1 MSHEFDSGACEC
13 EGDRHESI
21 LRTATFPGY
30 GPTRFPTFPHSHSK
44 LSFTRHIP
52 SKPDRGLLQ
61 PVGDPRIDWI
71 SPLCILLLCAAG
83 VLFIHSAQYTHGGG
97 DWKKQAFWVV
107 LGLGAYGAVS
117 ALNYKLFLE
126 YAHFIYLAGIGGLL
140 LATKFSPV
148 SVEMMGARRWVDV
161 GFTTVQPTEG
171 AKIGTLI
178 MTASILARSRVG
190 NVKDS
195 LVVLTK
201 VAIVFLL
208 PMLLIFLQPDLG
220 SSLVFPPMI
229 FALLYVSRLSEKFFL
244 SAFALFAVAL
254 AVLGADIYGYSQH
267 LEKVRAAEEAGAPAV
282 TEPYR
287 SPLPLRNYQRNRI
300 LTFVAPDVV
309 DPSGTG
315 ASWNANQA
323 KISAATGGL
332 SGKGLFEG
340 TQAQLGYLPQAVAHN
355 DFIFSVIAEETGFL
369 GSAFVVGL
377 FCLLVAN
384 GIRIAGLA
392 RDRFGMQLAIGVS
405 VLFLVHFFINIGMT
419 IGITPITGLPLPFL
433 SYGGSFVLS
442 CFILQGL
449 VQSVYR
455 YRKDYS

>member
-1 MSHEFDSGACEC
+1 MSEYRRIFSKPYQKLMNP
-13 EGDRHESI
+13 GDR
-21 LRTATFPGY
+21 LRFDLFNP
-30 GPTRFPTFPHSHSK
+30 
-44 LSFTRHIP
+44 I
-52 SKPDRGLLQ
+52 
-61 PVGDPRIDWI
+61 
-71 SPLCILLLCAAG
+71 CILTLCLVG
-83 VLFIHSAQYTHGGG
+83 ILFIYSAQISYEGGH
-97 DWKKQAFWVV
+97 WKRQMFWVII
-107 LGLGAYGAVS
+107 GLGFYNAVS
-117 ALNYKLFLE
+117 IINYKIFLE
-126 YAHFIYLAGIGGLL
+126 YAHIIYILGIVGLIL
-140 LATKFSPV
+140 TMPFSPI
-148 SVEMMGARRWVDV
+148 SYEDMGARRWIDL
-161 GFTTVQPTEG
+161 GLTRVQPTEG

-178 MTASILARSRVG
+178 MAASILARSEIG
-190 NVKDS
+190 TVKDS
-195 LVVLTK
+195 LFVLAK
-201 VAIVFLL
+201 VSGVFLL

-220 SSLVFPPMI
+220 STLVFPPMI
-229 FALLYVSRLSEKFFL
+229 FALLYISRLSEKFFM
-244 SAFALFAVAL
+244 SAFAAFVLSL
-254 AVLGADIYGYSQH
+254 AVLAADIYGYSQH
-267 LEKVRAAEEAGAPAV
+267 LEAQREVS
-282 TEPYR
+282 R
-287 SPLPLRNYQRNRI
+287 SNSEVKIDDYQSWLPIRNYQRNRI

-332 SGKGLFEG
+332 SGKGLFKG

-369 GSAFVVGL
+369 GSAFVLGL
-377 FCLLVAN
+377 FCLMVAN

-405 VLFLVHFFINIGMT
+405 ILFLVHFFINIGMT

-455 YRKDYS
+455 HRKDFS

>member
-1 MSHEFDSGACEC
+1 MIQAD
-13 EGDRHESI
+13 DNR
-21 LRTATFPGY
+21 R
-30 GPTRFPTFPHSHSK
+30 
-44 LSFTRHIP
+44 
-52 SKPDRGLLQ
+52 
-61 PVGDPRIDWI
+61 VDWV
-71 SPLCILLLCAAG
+71 SPCCILLLCA
-83 VLFIHSAQYTHGGG
+83 VSILFIYSAQYTYGGG
-97 DWKKQAFWVV
+97 DWKKQLFWVT
-107 LGLGAYGAVS
+107 LGLGTYSIVS
-117 ALNYKLFLE
+117 LINYKIFLG
-126 YAHFIYLAGIGGLL
+126 YAHFIYAAGICGLL
-140 LATKFSPV
+140 LATKLSPI
-148 SVEMMGARRWVDV
+148 SVEMMGARRWVDI
-161 GFTTVQPTEG
+161 GITIVQPTEG

-178 MTASILARSRVG
+178 MAASILARSEIG
-190 NVKDS
+190 NVRNS
-195 LVVLTK
+195 LLVLTK
-201 VAIVFLL
+201 VALVFLI

-229 FALLYVSRLSEKFFL
+229 FALLYISRLSEKFFV
-244 SAFALFAVAL
+244 SAFALFTVAVSI
-254 AVLGADIYGYSQH
+254 LGLDIYAYSQH
-267 LEKVRAAEEAGAPAV
+267 LKEVRTAEISNTTTLSE
-282 TEPYR
+282 EYQ
-287 SPLPLRNYQRNRI
+287 SLLPIHNYQRDRI

-309 DPSGTG
+309 DPEGTG
-315 ASWNANQA
+315 ASWNAKQA

-332 SGKGLFEG
+332 VGKGLFKG

-377 FCLLVAN
+377 FCLMVAN

-455 YRKDYS
+455 YRKDHT

>member
-1 MSHEFDSGACEC
+1 MYPGERLRFDF
-13 EGDRHESI
+13 
-21 LRTATFPGY
+21 LN
-30 GPTRFPTFPHSHSK
+30 
-44 LSFTRHIP
+44 
-52 SKPDRGLLQ
+52 
-61 PVGDPRIDWI
+61 
-71 SPLCILLLCAAG
+71 PLCILMLCAVG
-83 VLFIHSAQYTHGGG
+83 LLFIYSAQISYAGGH
-97 DWKKQAFWVV
+97 WKRQLFWIVISLAV
-107 LGLGAYGAVS
+107 YGTIS
-117 ALNYKLFLE
+117 SLNYKIFLE
-126 YAHFIYLAGIGGLL
+126 YAHFIYMAGIFGLL
-140 LATKFSPV
+140 LTMPISPI
-148 SVEMMGARRWVDV
+148 SYEDMGARRWIDLGV
-161 GFTTVQPTEG
+161 TRVQPTEG

-178 MTASILARSRVG
+178 MAASILARSEIGTVR
-190 NVKDS
+190 DS
-195 LVVLTK
+195 LLVLAK
-201 VAIVFLL
+201 VAGVFLL

-229 FALLYVSRLSEKFFL
+229 FALLYVSRLSEKFFM
-244 SAFALFAVAL
+244 SAFAVFAIAL
-254 AVLGADIYGYSQH
+254 AVLGADIYGYSQY
-267 LEKVRAAEEAGAPAV
+267 LEARRGAERSGEATAAEVAGAKDAKDA
-282 TEPYR
+282 TSEYR
-287 SPLPLRNYQRNRI
+287 SLLPLKNYQRNRI
-300 LTFVAPDVV
+300 LAFVAPDVV

-332 SGKGLFEG
+332 SGKGYLKG

-377 FCLLVAN
+377 FCLMVAN

-392 RDRFGMQLAIGVS
+392 RDRFGMYLAIGVS

-455 YRKDYS
+455 YRKDFS

>member
-1 MSHEFDSGACEC
+1 MHPSERLRFDL
-13 EGDRHESI
+13 I
-21 LRTATFPGY
+21 N
-30 GPTRFPTFPHSHSK
+30 
-44 LSFTRHIP
+44 
-52 SKPDRGLLQ
+52 
-61 PVGDPRIDWI
+61 
-71 SPLCILLLCAAG
+71 PLCIFLLCAIG
-83 VLFIHSAQYTHGGG
+83 ILFIYSAQYSHPGGG
-97 DWKKQAFWVV
+97 DWKKQLFWMV
-107 LGLGAYGAVS
+107 LGLGTYGTLS
-117 ALNYKLFLE
+117 AINYKILLE
-126 YAHFIYLAGIGGLL
+126 YAHFIYAAGILGLL
-140 LATKFSPV
+140 LATKISPF

-161 GFTTVQPTEG
+161 GFTSVQPTEG

-178 MTASILARSRVG
+178 MVASILARSQIG
-190 NVKDS
+190 SVKDS
-195 LVVLTK
+195 LVTLAHVG
-201 VAIVFLL
+201 VVFLI

-244 SAFALFAVAL
+244 SAFALFAVAVT
-254 AVLGADIYGYSQH
+254 AVGIDIYGYSQH
-267 LEKVRAAEEAGAPAV
+267 IQKLREAETMGAPAI
-282 TEPYR
+282 TEEYH
-287 SPLPLRNYQRNRI
+287 SLLPIHNYQRNRI

-309 DPSGTG
+309 DPAGTG

-323 KISAATGGL
+323 KISAATGGVT
-332 SGKGLFEG
+332 GKGLFKG

-377 FCLLVAN
+377 FCLMVAN

-455 YRKDYS
+455 YRKDFS

>member
-1 MSHEFDSGACEC
+1 MNPKDRIRFD
-13 EGDRHESI
+13 I
-21 LRTATFPGY
+21 LNLICILT
-30 GPTRFPTFPHSHSK
+30 
-44 LSFTRHIP
+44 LCLI
-52 SKPDRGLLQ
+52 GLL
-61 PVGDPRIDWI
+61 
-71 SPLCILLLCAAG
+71 
-83 VLFIHSAQYTHGGG
+83 FIYSAQISYEGEH
-97 DWKKQAFWVV
+97 WKRQMFWVV
-107 LGLGAYGAVS
+107 IGLGLYGVVS
-117 ALNYKLFLE
+117 KINYKIFLE
-126 YAHFIYLAGIGGLL
+126 YAHIIYAVGILGLL
-140 LATKFSPV
+140 LTMPFSPI
-148 SVEMMGARRWVDV
+148 SYEDMGARRWIDL
-161 GFTTVQPTEG
+161 GLTRVQPTEG

-178 MTASILARSRVG
+178 MAASILARSKIGTVRE
-190 NVKDS
+190 S
-195 LVVLTK
+195 LFVLAK
-201 VAIVFLL
+201 VSGVFLI

-220 SSLVFPPMI
+220 STLVFPPMI
-229 FALLYVSRLSEKFFL
+229 FALLYVSRLSEKFFM
-244 SAFALFAVAL
+244 SAFAAFAVSL

-267 LEKVRAAEEAGAPAV
+267 LEAHRDASRIDSAIDIGE
-282 TEPYR
+282 YQ
-287 SPLPLRNYQRNRI
+287 SWLPIRNYQRNRI

-332 SGKGLFEG
+332 SGKGLFKG

-369 GSAFVVGL
+369 GSAFVLGL
-377 FCLLVAN
+377 FCLMVAN

-392 RDRFGMQLAIGVS
+392 RDRFGMQLAIGVN

-455 YRKDYS
+455 HKKDFS

>member
-1 MSHEFDSGACEC
+1 MYPGERLRFDF
-13 EGDRHESI
+13 
-21 LRTATFPGY
+21 LN
-30 GPTRFPTFPHSHSK
+30 
-44 LSFTRHIP
+44 
-52 SKPDRGLLQ
+52 
-61 PVGDPRIDWI
+61 
-71 SPLCILLLCAAG
+71 PLCILMLCAIG
-83 VLFIHSAQYTHGGG
+83 LLFIFSAQISYDGGH
-97 DWKKQAFWVV
+97 WKRQLFWIVI
-107 LGLGAYGAVS
+107 GLGVYGTIS
-117 ALNYKLFLE
+117 AINYKIFLE
-126 YAHFIYLAGIGGLL
+126 YAHFIYIAGIVGLIL
-140 LATKFSPV
+140 TMPFSPI
-148 SVEMMGARRWVDV
+148 SYEDMGARRWIDLGV
-161 GFTTVQPTEG
+161 TRVQPTEG

-178 MTASILARSRVG
+178 MAASMLSRSEIGTVR
-190 NVKDS
+190 DS
-195 LVVLTK
+195 LLVLAK
-201 VAIVFLL
+201 VAGVFLL

-244 SAFALFAVAL
+244 SAFAAFAIAL
-254 AVLGADIYGYSQH
+254 AVLGVDIYGYSQH
-267 LEKVRAAEEAGAPAV
+267 LEAQRAAD
-282 TEPYR
+282 R
-287 SPLPLRNYQRNRI
+287 SGSSTQSEVIGDYESLLPIHNYQRNRI

-332 SGKGLFEG
+332 SGKGVFKG

-377 FCLLVAN
+377 FCLMVAN

-392 RDRFGMQLAIGVS
+392 RDRFGMYLAVGVS

-455 YRKDYS
+455 YRKDFS

>member
-1 MSHEFDSGACEC
+1 MSVHRRIFNKQYQSLMYPGSRLRFDL
-13 EGDRHESI
+13 I
-21 LRTATFPGY
+21 N
-30 GPTRFPTFPHSHSK
+30 
-44 LSFTRHIP
+44 
-52 SKPDRGLLQ
+52 
-61 PVGDPRIDWI
+61 
-71 SPLCILLLCAAG
+71 PLCILMLCAIG
-83 VLFIHSAQYTHGGG
+83 ILFIYSAQYSYGGG
-97 DWKKQAFWVV
+97 HWKRQLFWVV
-107 LGLGAYGAVS
+107 IGMGTYSFIS
-117 ALNYKLFLE
+117 AINYKIYLE
-126 YAHFIYLAGIGGLL
+126 YAHFIYIAGIVGLL
-140 LATKFSPV
+140 LATKFSPI
-148 SVEMMGARRWVDV
+148 SYEDMGARRWVNL
-161 GFTTVQPTEG
+161 GFTNIQPTEG

-178 MTASILARSRVG
+178 MVASILARSEIGSVR
-190 NVKDS
+190 DS
-195 LVVLTK
+195 IMVLLQVLVV
-201 VAIVFLL
+201 FLI

-229 FALLYVSRLSEKFFL
+229 IALLYVSRLSEKFFL
-244 SAFALFAVAL
+244 SAFALFAVA
-254 AVLGADIYGYSQH
+254 VTVVGIDIYGYSQH
-267 LEKVRAAEEAGAPAV
+267 LEKLRHAENSETAAVVEG
-282 TEPYR
+282 YQ
-287 SPLPLRNYQRNRI
+287 SLLPIRNYQRNRI

-323 KISAATGGL
+323 KISAATGGAT
-332 SGKGLFEG
+332 GKGLFKG

-369 GSAFVVGL
+369 GSAFIVGL
-377 FCLLVAN
+377 FCLMVAN

-455 YRKDYS
+455 YRKDYT

>member
-1 MSHEFDSGACEC
+1 MSLSSRISTRDQQGFAKPGGQLRFDW
-13 EGDRHESI
+13 
-21 LRTATFPGY
+21 L
-30 GPTRFPTFPHSHSK
+30 
-44 LSFTRHIP
+44 
-52 SKPDRGLLQ
+52 
-61 PVGDPRIDWI
+61 
-71 SPLCILLLCAAG
+71 SPLCILLLCLIG
-83 VLFIHSAQYTHGGG
+83 ILFIYSAQYTHGGG
-97 DWKKQAFWVV
+97 DWKKQVVWVA
-107 LGLGAYGAVS
+107 LGLSVYGLIGS
-117 ALNYKLFLE
+117 LNYKIFLE
-126 YAHFIYLAGIGGLL
+126 YAHWIYLAGIGGLL
-140 LATKFSPV
+140 LATKYSPI
-148 SVEMMGARRWVDV
+148 SVEMMGARRWVDLGV
-161 GFTTVQPTEG
+161 TTVQPTEG
-171 AKIGTLI
+171 AKIGTLV
-178 MTASILARSRVG
+178 MTASILARSEVG
-190 NVKDS
+190 NVRDS
-195 LVVLTK
+195 LVVLAK
-201 VAIVFLL
+201 VATVFLL

-244 SAFALFAVAL
+244 GAFAVFSVAL
-254 AVLGADIYGYSQH
+254 AVVGADIYGYSQH
-267 LEKVRAAEEAGAPAV
+267 LSKVRAAEESGASAV

-287 SPLPLRNYQRNRI
+287 SPLPIHNYQRNRI

-323 KISAATGGL
+323 KISAATGGF
-332 SGKGLFEG
+332 SGKGLFQG

-355 DFIFSVIAEETGFL
+355 DFIFSVLAEESGFL

>member
-1 MSHEFDSGACEC
+1 MHPD
-13 EGDRHESI
+13 DR
-21 LRTATFPGY
+21 R
-30 GPTRFPTFPHSHSK
+30 
-44 LSFTRHIP
+44 
-52 SKPDRGLLQ
+52 
-61 PVGDPRIDWI
+61 RIDWI
-71 SPLCILLLCAAG
+71 SPLCILLLCAISI
-83 VLFIHSAQYTHGGG
+83 LFIYSAQYSYGGG
-97 DWKKQAFWVV
+97 DWKKQLFWVG
-107 LGLGAYGAVS
+107 LGLGTYSVIS
-117 ALNYKLFLE
+117 LINYKIFLG
-126 YAHFIYLAGIGGLL
+126 YAHFIYGAGICGLL
-140 LATKFSPV
+140 LATRLSPI

-161 GFTTVQPTEG
+161 GITIVQPTEG

-178 MTASILARSRVG
+178 MVASILARSELGTVR
-190 NVKDS
+190 DS
-195 LVVLTK
+195 LLVLAK
-201 VAIVFLL
+201 VAVVFLI

-229 FALLYVSRLSEKFFL
+229 FALLYVSRLSEKFFV
-244 SAFALFAVAL
+244 SAFALFAVAVSVVGL
-254 AVLGADIYGYSQH
+254 DIYAYSQH
-267 LEKVRAAEEAGAPAV
+267 LEEVRAIERTGTTTLSEE
-282 TEPYR
+282 YH
-287 SPLPLRNYQRNRI
+287 SLLPIHNYQRNRI

-309 DPSGTG
+309 DPEGTG
-315 ASWNANQA
+315 ASWNAKQA
-323 KISAATGGL
+323 KISAATGGVV
-332 SGKGLFEG
+332 GKGLFKG

-377 FCLLVAN
+377 FCLMVAN

-455 YRKDYS
+455 YRKDYT

>member
-1 MSHEFDSGACEC
+1 MSVYSRIFNKQYQSLMHPEERLRFD
-13 EGDRHESI
+13 I
-21 LRTATFPGY
+21 
-30 GPTRFPTFPHSHSK
+30 
-44 LSFTRHIP
+44 
-52 SKPDRGLLQ
+52 
-61 PVGDPRIDWI
+61 I
-71 SPLCILLLCAAG
+71 SPLCILMLCAVG
-83 VLFIHSAQYTHGGG
+83 LLFIYSAQISYDGGH
-97 DWKKQAFWVV
+97 WKRQLFWAVMGV
-107 LGLGAYGAVS
+107 GAYTFIS
-117 ALNYKLFLE
+117 AINYKIFLE
-126 YAHFIYLAGIGGLL
+126 YAHFIYAAGIIGLL
-140 LATKFSPV
+140 LATKFSPI
-148 SVEMMGARRWVDV
+148 SYEDMGARRWVDL
-161 GFTTVQPTEG
+161 GFTRVQPTEG

-178 MTASILARSRVG
+178 MAASILARSEIGSVR
-190 NVKDS
+190 DS
-195 LVVLTK
+195 LVTLARVG
-201 VAIVFLL
+201 IVFLI

-244 SAFALFAVAL
+244 SAFALFAVF
-254 AVLGADIYGYSQH
+254 VSVVGMDIYGYSQH
-267 LEKVRAAEEAGAPAV
+267 LEKLREAETMGAPAI
-282 TEPYR
+282 TEEY
-287 SPLPLRNYQRNRI
+287 SSWLPIHNYQRNRI

-309 DPSGTG
+309 DPAGTG

-323 KISAATGGL
+323 KISAATGGV
-332 SGKGLFEG
+332 SGKGVFKG

-377 FCLLVAN
+377 FCLMVTN

-433 SYGGSFVLS
+433 SYGGSFILS

-455 YRKDYS
+455 YRKDYT